1 MSQDLTKLF
10 EAVHEI
16 KRAFGA
22 PGDFG
27 YETREGKA
35 LYALYAAAAELRQAD
50 DASRAPAK

>member
-1 MSQDLTKLF
+1 MSQDLTNLF
-10 EAVHEI
+10 DAVHQV

-35 LYALYAAAAELRQAD
+35 LYALYAAVAELRQAD
-50 DASRAPAK
+50 EASRSPAK

>member
-10 EAVHEI
+10 DAVHQV

-35 LYALYAAAAELRQAD
+35 LYALYAAVVELRQAD
-50 DASRAPAK
+50 EASRSPAK